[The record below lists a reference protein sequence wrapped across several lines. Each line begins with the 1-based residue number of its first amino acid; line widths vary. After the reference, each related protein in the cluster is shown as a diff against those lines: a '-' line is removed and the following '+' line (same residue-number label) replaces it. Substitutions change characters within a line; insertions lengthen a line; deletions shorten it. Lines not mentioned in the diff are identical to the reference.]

1 MRNLAPNLSEYK
13 HPDILVLII
22 FDCRPSNA
30 KDADDNGRASCLK
43 AGLIL
48 AGILV
53 TCISLTGVIISIY
66 LLTMINT
73 STTTGKN
80 KVLLFKLKVHIQ
92 TSFLSFLIKML
103 ENLE

>member
-1 MRNLAPNLSEYK
+1 LAPNLSEYK
-13 HPDILVLII
+13 HSDILVLII
-22 FDCRPSNA
+22 FDCRQSNA
-30 KDADDNGRASCLK
+30 KDADDSGRASCLK

-53 TCISLTGVIISIY
+53 SFISLTGVIISIY

-73 STTTGKN
+73 STTTTGKN
-80 KVLLFKLKVHIQ
+80 KILLFKLKVHIQ
-92 TSFLSFLIKML
+92 TSFLSLLIKML